1 MNIDEI
7 KSFDRGAEW
16 VRADFHLHT
25 IKDPGA
31 SRKAFRNEYSGEVDG
46 YPKVNRFPKEWIGR
60 LKEEEIRV
68 AVVTNHN
75 HFDRDEYRT
84 LRKLGAKEGILVLP
98 GVELGVK
105 DGAGGIHTLIVFD
118 PDGWVSNQDNDDRIN
133 RFLTSQ
139 FTNSPDEGSRTRDSF
154 CDCLELL
161 DEVKEDYFVVFAHV
175 QSSNGLF
182 KELEGDNLEHFINR
196 CGKRWR
202 ERVLG
207 FDQVTRPDL
216 ISARWPADFPLPAF
230 VEGSDPK
237 LMEEVGRDERRCYL
251 KIGELSFG
259 SVKFALHDWRQRVSV
274 TLPDL
279 PDFQPPQAQAQLQQI
294 SFKGG
299 RLNDQIFSFSDQ
311 LTCLIGSRG
320 SGKSSVIECLRY
332 GLGIEPGESDIK
344 YKNTLVSAM
353 LANGGEVIISGVNAD
368 GFNFEIRRPLG
379 YEPVVRLEG
388 KETRLR
394 PEDVL
399 PGLLYFGQKDLGHR
413 HASFEDDLFSKLVG
427 RRSADMQVLEENRIA
442 AVRQAVESYRSVLRA
457 SEKEQEYAQE
467 EERLRH
473 QLAVY
478 REKGVEKQLERLTT
492 FDSDKRNLRDFLGQ
506 LRALR
511 EKLEITPDDWKSM
524 VNDWPVLKSELLV
537 DQAAELAAGLGE
549 YESVRADHAAVL
561 ARFDRLLTGL
571 RGTLNGLLEK
581 ERGLQEEF
589 AALQREIDTPGLNL
603 EEFRARK
610 SRHEQL
616 VKLLNAAGNRKGMAS
631 QSLAQVGDAARGL
644 HDLWRE
650 WHREEVQELD
660 LKKKPLPSSLDLS
673 IEFEGNRNE
682 FKAFLRSKFSG
693 SGMRTTSFDKLVE
706 EFPNGFS
713 LFQRRKELDQ
723 VLGGSADVERCRN
736 LLLEHLAD
744 ILTYRVPDRRLIQ
757 FNQTPIQDL
766 SLGQRATALL
776 QLLMGLEGHPVFL
789 IDQPE
794 DDLDNETIF
803 RHVVEPLLRGKSRS
817 QFIIATHNPNI
828 PVLGD
833 AELVHACRE
842 EGKGSYSHASGS
854 LDSSTT
860 REAIVSI
867 MEGGAQAFEQR
878 QKIYSQWTNSLLEK
892 NS

>member
-1 MNIDEI
+1 MPYPVAVNDNDLPVF
-7 KSFDRGAEW
+7 SRGAEW

-25 IKDPGA
+25 IMDPGV
-31 SRKAFRNEYSGEVDG
+31 SRRPFRDEYRGDEDGHPKA
-46 YPKVNRFPKEWIGR
+46 NRFAKDWIAR
-60 LKEEEIRV
+60 LKEEGIRV

-75 HFDRDEYRT
+75 HFDRDEYKI
-84 LRKLGAKEGILVLP
+84 LRKFGAKEGILVLP

-105 DGAGGIHTLIVFD
+105 DGGGGIHTLLVFN
-118 PDGWVSNQDNDDRIN
+118 PDGWVNNLGNDNKIN
-133 RFLTSQ
+133 RFLAGQ
-139 FTNSPDEGSRTRDSF
+139 FASPPDEGSRTKDSF
-154 CDCLELL
+154 CDCLALL
-161 DEVKEDYFVVFAHV
+161 DDVREDYFVMFAHV

-182 KELEGDNLEHFINR
+182 NELEGGNLQHFIEGCN
-196 CGKRWR
+196 KRWQ

-216 ISARWPADFPLPAF
+216 ISARWPAGFPMPAF

-237 LMEEVGRDERRCYL
+237 CIADVGRDERRCYL
-251 KIGELSFG
+251 KIGELSFA
-259 SVKFALHDWRQRVSV
+259 SVKFALHDWRQRVSA
-274 TLPDL
+274 TLPDGKR
-279 PDFQPPQAQAQLQQI
+279 QPGIHRI
-294 SFKGG
+294 SFQGG
-299 RLNDQIFSFSDQ
+299 RLNGLEFHVSDQ

-332 GLGIEPGESDIK
+332 GLGIDAGESDMK
-344 YKNTLVSAM
+344 YKNSLVSAM
-353 LANGGEVIISGVNAD
+353 LANGGEVTISGVNSD
-368 GFNFEIRRPLG
+368 GFSFEIRRPLG
-379 YEPVVRLEG
+379 YDTVVRLEG
-388 KETRLR
+388 KDTRLR

-413 HASFEDDLFSKLVG
+413 HPSFEDDLFSKFVG
-427 RRSADMQVLEENRIA
+427 RRPAEERILEESRIA
-442 AVRQAVESYRSVLRA
+442 AVKRAVESWRSVLRA
-457 SEKEQEYAQE
+457 REKEQEYAQE

-492 FDSDKRNLRDFLGQ
+492 FDADKRNLAEFIGHIQ
-506 LRALR
+506 TLRYN
-511 EKLEITPDDWKSM
+511 LELAPDDWEEIAS
-524 VNDWPVLKSELLV
+524 DWPVMKSELLASYTE
-537 DQAAELAAGLGE
+537 QLAESRAEFDAI
-549 YESVRADHAAVL
+549 RADHAAVL
-561 ARFDRLLTGL
+561 SRFDGLLAKL
-571 RGTLNGLLEK
+571 RATLNGLFEK
-581 ERGLQEEF
+581 ERELQEEF
-589 AALQREIDTPGLNL
+589 AALQREIDAPGLNL
-603 EEFRARK
+603 EDFRARK

-616 VKLLNAAGNRKGMAS
+616 VKLLKAAGNRNEIAA
-631 QSLAQVGDAARGL
+631 QSLGQVEDTARAL
-644 HDLWRE
+644 HDLWRQ
-650 WHREEVQELD
+650 WHRDEAEELE
-660 LKKKPLPSSLDLS
+660 LKKEPLPPSLDLS
-673 IEFEGNRNE
+673 IQFEGNREE
-682 FKAFLRSKFSG
+682 FKSCLRSKFTG
-693 SGMRTTSFDKLVE
+693 SGMRATSFDKLVE
-706 EFPNGFS
+706 EFSNGFT
-713 LFQRRKELDQ
+713 LFQRRQELDK
-723 VLGGSADVERCRN
+723 VLGGSADVAKCHQ

-744 ILTYRVPDRRLIQ
+744 ILTYRVPDKRSIW

-803 RHVVEPLLRGKSRS
+803 RHVVEPLLQVKSRS

-842 EGKGSYSHASGS
+842 AGKGSYVHASGS

-878 QKIYSQWTNSLLEK
+878 QKIYSQWTNSL
-892 NS
+892 